1 VKIPIG
7 SWVGAH
13 LALSGFKQ
21 QRAFDKQL
29 EWYEQANK
37 SLQEM
42 IEKIDIALTFQREK
56 GTPEANL
63 KGNWSAVQGAHLE
76 VDRIA
81 SRAALFAS
89 PDAARQISSAA
100 VLVQN
105 VANETEAFDPPSIK
119 DSKKREEAIKRIEPL
134 PEKLTKMQKQL
145 IIEARRHLG
154 FDTRGIP
161 LLRRLAQAHKE
172 KSRSTS
178 PP

>member
-63 KGNWSAVQGAHLE
+63 KGNWSAVQGATFGSRSY
-76 VDRIA
+76 RIA
-81 SRAALFAS
+81 GC
-89 PDAARQISSAA
+89 
-100 VLVQN
+100 
-105 VANETEAFDPPSIK
+105 
-119 DSKKREEAIKRIEPL
+119 PL
-134 PEKLTKMQKQL
+134 PRLDFDLLARARLVFIETIEEFPTGLSEAKRVPEPHPAGQEFALAL
-145 IIEARRHLG
+145 IRANFGSLS
-154 FDTRGIP
+154 
-161 LLRRLAQAHKE
+161 LLASL
-172 KSRSTS
+172 
-178 PP
+178 